1 MDYLKSKAKLQF
13 RVVMPYIRTM
23 AAITTMVALSGC
35 SFGGMVK
42 GETSV
47 PKLEASTGNYVLAA
61 NIQNRDVLSESW
73 QAYRHKFIQ
82 ADGRVIDYQASDRS
96 TSEGQ
101 AYAMLRSLLIND
113 PTTFDLTLKWSENN
127 LQRKEGNRQTDHLW
141 CWKWGRNALGIWEA
155 SDRNFATDA
164 DIDATTALIL
174 ASRLWRRPEYLQLA
188 KVKLQD
194 LWNLSTAVGA
204 GGKRYLLP
212 GPADAFTTASA
223 LHLNPSYLAPYAF
236 RLFAQVDSDHNW
248 LSLVDTSYEVL
259 ENSSRLSA
267 VGLPSDWVSVDKIS
281 NKYEPLSQPD
291 KPSAPQS
298 LYSYDAYRVW
308 WRVSL
313 DAAWFNSPQARRYL
327 ETASQHLQHL
337 WYSQSRLPASI
348 DLQGKALVNYE
359 ATSQYAMLYA
369 AMRLT
374 NTSLANELL
383 QKKLLPQYK
392 QGIWD
397 DQSAYYTQ
405 NLAWLGLVPPSVIP
419 AEILTGK

>member
-1 MDYLKSKAKLQF
+1 MDYSHRAKLQL
-13 RVVMPYIRTM
+13 RVMMPYIRTM
-23 AAITTMVALSGC
+23 AAITMMVALTGC
-35 SFGGMVK
+35 SLGYLMGK

-47 PKLEASTGNYVLAA
+47 AKMDTSPGHYVLAA
-61 NIQNRDVLSESW
+61 NIQNRGILSESW
-73 QAYRHKFIQ
+73 EAYRHKFIQ

-101 AYAMLRSLLIND
+101 AYAMLRSVLIND
-113 PTTFDLTLKWSENN
+113 PATFDLTLKWSENN
-127 LQRKEGNRQTDHLW
+127 LQRKEGDRQTDHLW
-141 CWKWGRNALGIWEA
+141 CWKWGRNELGWGPI
-155 SDRNFATDA
+155 DRNFATDA

-174 ASRLWRRPEYLQLA
+174 ASRLWHRPEYLQLA
-188 KVKLQD
+188 KIKLQD

-204 GGKRYLLP
+204 VNKRYLLP

-236 RLFAQVDSDHNW
+236 RLFAQVDSDHDW

-259 ENSSRLSA
+259 ENSSRLST

-291 KPSAPQS
+291 QPAAPQS

-313 DAAWFNSPQARRYL
+313 DAAWFHSPQAQRYL
-327 ETASQHLQHL
+327 ETASRHLQNL
-337 WYSQSRLPASI
+337 WHSQSRLPASI

-419 AEILTGK
+419 AEILTRK